1 MPAALTITSRAN
13 PRFKAL
19 RALLA
24 PGGPRRG
31 HTLILG
37 EKLVDAWRE
46 APAIV
51 RDRFRPVTWL
61 RLEGAE
67 PHPLEGTLAPETLV
81 LGEGL
86 MRDLAEAGSPP
97 RHALL
102 AAVGP
107 DPAGPL
113 AARVIV
119 PWGIQDPGNLGAI
132 LRSAAA
138 FGFQEALLGP
148 QCADPFSPRALRGS
162 MGAAFLLPVRRT
174 GTLDPYLEPGQPGPG
189 DGGRW
194 LALDGGPGALPL
206 AEADLGDPLR
216 ILVGNEGHGWQGADL
231 PPGVRRVAIPIRGV
245 ESLNAAVAAGIACFE
260 TARRAALAPLRPA
273 DRQTHHQ
280 ADRRA
285 DLQAD
290 R

>member
-1 MPAALTITSRAN
+1 MPAELAITSRAN

-31 HTLILG
+31 HTLLLG
-37 EKLVDAWRE
+37 EKLIDAWRE
-46 APAIV
+46 APPCG
-51 RDRFRPVTWL
+51 RDRLRPVTWL
-61 RLEGAE
+61 RLEGAD
-67 PHPLEGTLAPETLV
+67 PHPLERTLAPETLV
-81 LGEGL
+81 LGEAL
-86 MRDLAEAGSPP
+86 LRDLADAGSPP

-148 QCADPFSPRALRGS
+148 QCADPFGPKALRGS
-162 MGAAFLLPVRRT
+162 MGAAFLMPVRRT
-174 GTLDPYLEPGQPGPG
+174 GALVPASDPGAPLGDPG

-206 AEADLGDPLR
+206 AEADLRDPLR

-231 PPGVRRVAIPIRGV
+231 PPWVQRVAIPIRGV

-260 TARRAALAPLRPA
+260 TARRAAR
-273 DRQTHHQ
+273 
-280 ADRRA
+280 
-285 DLQAD
+285 
-290 R
+290 